1 MLAVL
6 LSVSASSAAFADIG
20 NTGPWGDQGNG
31 TYTNPILPADYSDP
45 DVILV
50 GSDYYL
56 VSSTLQLSGGV
67 VVLHSRDLVNWETIG
82 YVSTNPA
89 VQFGD
94 SRFNYTEMNHYN
106 SGVYAPSIRY
116 HDGKFWVY
124 VTTWASGGLY
134 LATAT
139 DPAGPWA
146 IQVMKDKNGDAINGL
161 SWDDPCP
168 FWDDDGKA
176 YLVAS
181 QPGKFW
187 YPILFQMTPDGT
199 QLLDAT
205 VAKMRLETSDST
217 DRGTNIYPQAVQGEG
232 NKILKMR
239 GYYYLFH
246 NDNGGGTRKAI
257 MIRSK
262 NLYGTLASGAPG
274 GPGNPGSYDKSPQ
287 GTADYIMIHG
297 DAAGK
302 TTGRFDQGSLI
313 SSPDG
318 AKWYFLSHQGAG
330 YTNGRPI
337 GLFPVT
343 WTADWPMAG
352 VDSNNDGIGEPVW
365 TVEKPVAGQPMMF
378 PQGSDEFSEA
388 TLHPRWQWNY
398 QPRADK
404 WSLTARPGFLRL
416 SAFKPI
422 TSGTFFK
429 AGNTIGQRYM
439 KGDSVQVDV
448 KIDIGNM
455 ADGEEAGLCHFNG
468 GKDYATIGIVQ
479 SGTVRALKY
488 DSNGTITKGDQIHG
502 ASATIWLRSK
512 VDKSSSSTCY
522 FSYDGTT
529 FTQLGGT
536 FALKWGGYRG
546 DYIGVYNYN
555 DTSESGFVDVDW
567 FHYTFAGPA
576 LTTGAGGAGGGADG
590 GAGGRGGTTGAGG
603 ADGGAGGRGGTT
615 GAGDAGGGA
624 DDGAGGRGAG
634 DASGADA
641 ATGGRSGATGS
652 GGAGGVDAVAAEDA
666 PALGS
671 GGAAGG
677 TGGLATSSGAGL
689 SGGSPSGG
697 GAGHGGTASNAGG
710 GGVSGAIGVSVTAG
724 GAGGGGSSENRGGS
738 GPVAGAASGS
748 CACDLGRNS
757 RGTESLAFFGA
768 VAMVACWRRR
778 RG

>member
-1 MLAVL
+1 VLDAGKSRNRFRLLAVL
-6 LSVSASSAAFADIG
+6 LGVSAPGAAYADIG

-89 VQFGD
+89 VQFND

-116 HDGKFWVY
+116 HNGKFWVY

-134 LATAT
+134 FATAT

-146 IQVMKDKNGDAINGL
+146 IQVMKDKNGDAIDGL

-181 QPGKFW
+181 QPTKFW

-205 VAKMRLETSDST
+205 VAKMRLETADST

-318 AKWYFLSHQGAG
+318 AKWYFLTHQGAG

-337 GLFPVT
+337 SLFPVT

-352 VDSNNDGIGEPVW
+352 VDSNSDGIGEPVW
-365 TVEKPVAGQPMMF
+365 TVEKPVAGQAVMF

-388 TLHPRWQWNY
+388 ALHPRWQWNY

-422 TSGTFFK
+422 TSGTFFQ
-429 AGNTIGQRYM
+429 AGNTIGQRYV

-468 GKDYATIGIVQ
+468 GKDYSTIGIVQ
-479 SGTVRALKY
+479 SGTTRALKY
-488 DSNGTITKGDQIHG
+488 DSNGAITKGDQIPA

-546 DYIGVYNYN
+546 DTIGVYNYN
-555 DTSESGFVDVDW
+555 NTSESGFVDVDW
-567 FHYTFAGPA
+567 FHYTFAGPT
-576 LTTGAGGAGGGADG
+576 LTTGSGGADG

-603 ADGGAGGRGGTT
+603 AAMGNGDAGTGGSSGGRGG
-615 GAGDAGGGA
+615 
-624 DDGAGGRGAG
+624 G
-634 DASGADA
+634 DAS
-641 ATGGRSGATGS
+641 
-652 GGAGGVDAVAAEDA
+652 GVDAVAGGRSDATGRGGTSSMDAVASEDA
-666 PALGS
+666 LAMGS

-677 TGGLATSSGAGL
+677 SGGLATSSGADL
-689 SGGSPSGG
+689 SGGSPSSG
-697 GAGHGGTASNAGG
+697 GAGLGGMTSNSGG
-710 GGVSGAIGVSVTAG
+710 VGVSGAGGVGVTAG
-724 GAGGGGSSENRGGS
+724 GAGGGVSTENGGGR

-748 CACDLGRNS
+748 CACDLGRGP
-757 RGTESLAFFGA
+757 RGTDALACLGA
-768 VAMVACWRRR
+768 VAMVAYRRRR